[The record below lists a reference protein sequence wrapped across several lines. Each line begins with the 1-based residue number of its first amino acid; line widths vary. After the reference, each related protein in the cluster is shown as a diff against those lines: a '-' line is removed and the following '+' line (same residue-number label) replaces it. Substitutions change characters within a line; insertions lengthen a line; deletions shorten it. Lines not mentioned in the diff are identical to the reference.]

1 MKPLAPSPLR
11 RLLGGLL
18 ALCLLLPLGLAP
30 RAAAAAEVLQ
40 VRSATLLQVGD
51 QNRSYGVEL
60 ACLVLNPE
68 QQQQAT
74 DWLRQDLPRR
84 TRVNLRPRGSD
95 QGLLLAQVERLDRS
109 TDVARDL
116 VAAGYGSLQQGC
128 GP

>member
-1 MKPLAPSPLR
+1 MPSALR
-11 RLLGGLL
+11 RLLGGVLL
-18 ALCLLLPLGLAP
+18 ALCVLLPLGLAP
-30 RAAAAAEVLQ
+30 VSVAAAEVLQ

-84 TRVNLRPRGSD
+84 TRVNLRPRGTD
-95 QGLLLAQVERLDRS
+95 QGVLLAQVERLDRS

-116 VAAGYGSLQQGC
+116 VAAGYATLQQDC
-128 GP
+128 GA